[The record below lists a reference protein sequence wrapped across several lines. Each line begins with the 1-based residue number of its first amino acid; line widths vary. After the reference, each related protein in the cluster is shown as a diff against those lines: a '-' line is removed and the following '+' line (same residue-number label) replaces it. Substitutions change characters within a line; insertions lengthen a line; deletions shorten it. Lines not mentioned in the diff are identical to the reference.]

1 MSDNEKS
8 RVLINSITKLAGITY
23 NLNLQV
29 SNLKKIF
36 CNNPDYL
43 TEIEKLENIV
53 NNINS
58 ETDILFINRPRKL
71 IKTESKRQIDVEI
84 TNMSPESSSPIPD
97 EELLPCIPSI
107 DYKSVNFNSLSYEN
121 NVLVSLVYMIFDST
135 INLQKIKIDKLSLK
149 KLIAKISKYYH
160 LNPFHN
166 FKHAVMVFQF
176 LYLLINEVE
185 SSGVVIDDLNKFGL
199 LMASLVHDIDHPGNT
214 NSFEINSNSV
224 LARKYNNSSV
234 LENHHCST
242 AFYLFQMPGIELF
255 KHLEINEY
263 NVIRECIIE
272 CIISTDMANH
282 NEIINVLKS
291 KEELLN
297 WSIPSNMMLLCKFL
311 IHTADLSNQTRPFE
325 IAKEWSQCLI
335 REFKNQV
342 STETKL
348 KLESMEFMK
357 INDEKNFCK
366 SEYNFSQYVVLPLFS
381 VLVDL
386 FPNCDYL
393 KNSLTENIKIWNELV
408 SVA

>member
-1 MSDNEKS
+1 MSDTEKS

-23 NLNLQV
+23 NLNVQV
-29 SNLKKIF
+29 NNLKKIF
-36 CNNPDYL
+36 CDNPDYL
-43 TEIEKLENIV
+43 AEIEKLENIV

-71 IKTESKRQIDVEI
+71 VKTESKRQIDVEI
-84 TNMSPESSSPIPD
+84 TNALSDSTD
-97 EELLPCIPSI
+97 EEILLCLPTI
-107 DYKSVNFNSLSYEN
+107 DLKTVNFNSLSYEN
-121 NVLVSLVYMIFDST
+121 NVLASLVYMIFDST
-135 INLQKIKIDKLSLK
+135 IDLTKIKIDKLSLK
-149 KLIAKISKYYH
+149 KLITKISKYYH

-176 LYLLINEVE
+176 LFLLIKEVE
-185 SSGVVIDDLNKFGL
+185 SSGVVIDNLNKFGL

-214 NSFEINSNSV
+214 NSFEIKSNSL

-263 NVIRECIIE
+263 NIIRECIIE

-282 NEIINVLKS
+282 NDIINLLKS

-297 WSIPSNMMLLCKFL
+297 WTIPSNIMLLCKLL

-348 KLESMEFMK
+348 KMESMEFMK

-393 KNSLTENIKIWNELV
+393 KSSLIENIKIWNELSNTV
-408 SVA
+408 